1 MLESDNYIH
10 LYRETDEID
19 YLNKG
24 ISLMEHSITLAPLD
38 YNLHNHLGNLY
49 LLSGN
54 LERAEEHL
62 EIAAKY
68 NIYSANIFID
78 LANFYSSQNRYE
90 EAEEILLLADSRKE
104 FSIKAATNE
113 EKESRVFEASLVNSY
128 LYLLYKNIGD
138 NENMKIQVEELYS
151 MAEEY
156 AFLNEYYKLENF
168 IY

>member
-1 MLESDNYIH
+1 M
-10 LYRETDEID
+10 
-19 YLNKG
+19 
-24 ISLMEHSITLAPLD
+24 
-38 YNLHNHLGNLY
+38 
-49 LLSGN
+49 
-54 LERAEEHL
+54 
-62 EIAAKY
+62 
-68 NIYSANIFID
+68 
-78 LANFYSSQNRYE
+78 
-90 EAEEILLLADSRKE
+90 LADSRKE